1 MNHGNRCRQQGFT
14 LVEVLIALALGGVV
28 MAAVL
33 ISFRGQ
39 HATYIAQDHT
49 VEMQQN
55 IRVAMDMVSRDIRS
69 AGFPGPGQ
77 AQQGLGFSVSNSTS
91 RLVFSRVGDDGQV
104 ECIMYDQYDSA
115 SAQVPVL
122 GRVRSNVAWSA
133 GDCNLASLHAG
144 KRPLAEN
151 IEEAEFL
158 YLLTDGTAT
167 TEPDANDLDNIRAV
181 VVSLLARAGQ
191 PDPRFNPGG
200 NDIEYISAGGTVWSR
215 DDNVRRRLLTQTIH
229 GRNLGL

>member
-28 MAAVL
+28 MAAVML
-33 ISFRGQ
+33 SFRGQ

-55 IRVAMDMVSRDIRS
+55 IRVALDMVSREIRS
-69 AGFPGPGQ
+69 AGFPGAGQ
-77 AQQGLGFSVSNSTS
+77 AQQGLGFTISNSPS
-91 RLVFSRVGDDGQV
+91 RLVFSRVGDDGNV
-104 ECIMYDQYDSA
+104 ECVMYDQYDSA
-115 SAQVPVL
+115 STQSPVL
-122 GRVRSNVAWSA
+122 GRVRSNVAWA
-133 GDCNLASLHAG
+133 GGDCNLASLHAG
-144 KRPLAEN
+144 KSPLAEN

-158 YLLTDGTAT
+158 YLLADGTAT
-167 TEPDANDLDNIRAV
+167 TAPDVNDLDNIRAV

-191 PDPRFNPGG
+191 PDPRFNSGG
-200 NDIEYISAGGTVWSR
+200 NAIEYVSAGGTMWLR
-215 DDNVRRRLLTQTIH
+215 DDNTRRRLLIHTIH